1 MISVHTQTPS
11 GLQPGADTAQNL
23 SKWARRRQREG
34 PVFRDS
40 TRKTHG
46 RYRASCGLKA
56 LNMGLQMAKKTRR
69 ILPDPAQVEDAEKQI
84 REYSRTVKFTVT
96 EYSFEFLVQKMKA
109 DRYYVPGYQRELVW
123 TSEKQSKFI
132 ESVFMGLPIPF
143 VFFWQDEDGRMEIVD
158 GSQRIRTIRDF
169 MADKLVL
176 RDLETLPAAN
186 GLRYTD
192 FPPSRQLMFAEKSLR
207 VIILDN
213 STDAV
218 TRTEMFARVNT
229 GGTTAN
235 DAEVRRGSL
244 PGPFM
249 DMVIALA
256 DAPEFVALTPVSQ
269 PLIDKREREELV
281 TRFFAYL
288 QSFDPA
294 LADGMGDIPSYKE
307 EPRRF
312 YFAFVKDTNERL
324 AAELQMN
331 GVSATADAMRAE
343 FLQMLQFVSAVSP
356 NGFTKSQT
364 GNQVPRVRFES
375 IAVGSALALRSDPG
389 LLQRAPDITPLL
401 ESDPFKDATKS
412 DAANVKS
419 KLLGR
424 IRLVR
429 DWLAAR

>member
-1 MISVHTQTPS
+1 MV
-11 GLQPGADTAQNL
+11 
-23 SKWARRRQREG
+23 R
-34 PVFRDS
+34 
-40 TRKTHG
+40 
-46 RYRASCGLKA
+46 
-56 LNMGLQMAKKTRR
+56 KTRR
-69 ILPDPAQVEDAEKQI
+69 KKIDPLHVDEAEKQI

-96 EYSFEFLVQKMKA
+96 EYSFEFIVQKLNT
-109 DRYYVPGYQRELVW
+109 DRYYVPGYQREFVW
-123 TSEKQSKFI
+123 TSVKQSKFI

-143 VFFWQDEDGRMEIVD
+143 VFFWQDEAGRMEIVD

-169 MADKLVL
+169 MADKIAL
-176 RDLETLPAAN
+176 RELETIPAAN

-192 FPPSRQLMFAEKSLR
+192 FPTSRQLMFAEKSLR

-213 STDAV
+213 STDAI
-218 TRTEMFARVNT
+218 TRTEMFARINT

-244 PGPFM
+244 PGPFT
-249 DMVIALA
+249 DMIISLA
-256 DAPEFVALTPVSQ
+256 ETPQFQALTPISQ
-269 PLIDKREREELV
+269 PLVDKREREELV

-294 LADGMGDIPSYKE
+294 LISADGGHGDILNYKE

-312 YFAFVKDTNERL
+312 YFSFVKETNERI
-324 AAELQMN
+324 AAEIEQH
-331 GVSATADAMRAE
+331 GTSVTADAMRDE
-343 FLQMLQFVSAVSP
+343 FLKMLQFVELVSP

-375 IAVGSALALRSDPG
+375 IAVGSALALRVDPG
-389 LLQRAPDITPLL
+389 LLQRAPNITPLL
-401 ESDPFKDATKS
+401 DSAPFKVATKS

-429 DWLAAR
+429 DWLADK